1 MAHDFQRPGPG
12 RIQQHQIEA
21 FPRPGHADYVAAQ
34 IRLVE
39 TGVVDAVAP
48 GILLGTGHHGELPLD
63 PHHFTGLTGQRQGE
77 VADAAEQI
85 QHLVIL
91 GRPQPR
97 QRLGHHA
104 LVDGAVDLNEVA
116 RGECKRQA
124 IEGVAR
130 LKLLA
135 QGFDALIRRLKVEVY
150 PLGLGK
156 RHQQGAIRLVGA
168 TSVAQQ
174 HHDALF
180 GLDELRMPQ
189 LALALQ
195 AIEALAQGGDE
206 GREGIGQHGAARHL
220 HQVIGLTATEAHPGA
235 ATVLVKLDG
244 ETADPAIA
252 AGLPLEHGLERRRLD
267 VAKALEQAD
276 QPGLLDRLLIR
287 FAEVLGTATAALAI
301 MGAEGIDAIGRRGHY
316 LLQGGVGIVLLVID
330 DASLDQLTGE
340 CPFDEDGLALMT
352 ADTDTV
358 VVQTVYRKFNTL
370 GLGGFLLGL
379 EKLGHKTWCL

>member
-1 MAHDFQRPGPG
+1 M
-12 RIQQHQIEA
+12 
-21 FPRPGHADYVAAQ
+21 
-34 IRLVE
+34 
-39 TGVVDAVAP
+39 
-48 GILLGTGHHGELPLD
+48 
-63 PHHFTGLTGQRQGE
+63 
-77 VADAAEQI
+77 
-85 QHLVIL
+85 
-91 GRPQPR
+91 
-97 QRLGHHA
+97 
-104 LVDGAVDLNEVA
+104 
-116 RGECKRQA
+116 
-124 IEGVAR
+124 
-130 LKLLA
+130 
-135 QGFDALIRRLKVEVY
+135 
-150 PLGLGK
+150 
-156 RHQQGAIRLVGA
+156 
-168 TSVAQQ
+168 
-174 HHDALF
+174 
-180 GLDELRMPQ
+180 
-189 LALALQ
+189 
-195 AIEALAQGGDE
+195 
-206 GREGIGQHGAARHL
+206 
-220 HQVIGLTATEAHPGA
+220 TATEAHPGA

-244 ETADPAIA
+244 ETADPAVG

-316 LLQGGVGIVLLVID
+316 LLQGGVGIVLLVIE